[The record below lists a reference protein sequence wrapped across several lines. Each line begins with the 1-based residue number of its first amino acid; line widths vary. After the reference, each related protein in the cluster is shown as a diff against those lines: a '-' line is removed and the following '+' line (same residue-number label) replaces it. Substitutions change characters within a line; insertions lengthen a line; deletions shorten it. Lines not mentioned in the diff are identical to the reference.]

1 MEIKNAVMDV
11 LKTSRL
17 ARNNDIE
24 CIYLT
29 LKKLDMPTDIKE
41 LRDLNGN
48 IFETIRRQRQKL
60 QENIPFLAADENT
73 RRNRKRKE
81 EDVKEKVKR
90 SIL

>member
-1 MEIKNAVMDV
+1 MDV
-11 LKTSRL
+11 LESSRL

-29 LKKLDMPTDIKE
+29 LKKLDMPTDIKD
-41 LRDLNGN
+41 LRYLESN
-48 IFETIRRQRQKL
+48 IFESIRRQRQHI

-81 EDVKEKVKR
+81 EHVKERIKK
-90 SIL
+90 SL

>member
-11 LKTSRL
+11 LKSSRL

-29 LKKLDMPTDIKE
+29 LKKLDMPTDIKD
-41 LRDLNGN
+41 LRYLESN
-48 IFETIRRQRQKL
+48 IFESIRRQRQL
-60 QENIPFLAADENT
+60 IQENIPFLAADENT

-81 EDVKEKVKR
+81 DYVKERIKK
-90 SIL
+90 SL

>member
-11 LKTSRL
+11 LKSSRL

-29 LKKLDMPTDIKE
+29 LKKLGMPTDIKD
-41 LRDLNGN
+41 LRYLESN
-48 IFETIRRQRQKL
+48 IFESIRRQRQL
-60 QENIPFLAADENT
+60 IQENIPFLAADENT

-81 EDVKEKVKR
+81 DYVKEWSKK
-90 SIL
+90 SI

>member
-11 LKTSRL
+11 LKSSRL

-29 LKKLDMPTDIKE
+29 LRKLDMPTDIKD
-41 LRDLNGN
+41 LRYLESN
-48 IFETIRRQRQKL
+48 IFESIRRQRQL
-60 QENIPFLAADENT
+60 IQENIPFLAADENT

-81 EDVKEKVKR
+81 DYVKERIKK
-90 SIL
+90 SL